1 MFQTFDETAA
11 TDEVAA
17 RVAGLRALMRKS
29 RIDAFLV
36 PRGDEHR
43 GEYVA
48 PASERL
54 KWLTAFSGSAGLAAV
69 ALRSAALFVDGRY
82 TVQAPQQ
89 TDTDL
94 FEVLQ
99 TPGAKVSDWLIAN
112 LGDGD
117 VVGYDA
123 WLHSI
128 DEVKQLSARL
138 AARGIRLKALS
149 RKNPIDA
156 LWGAAQPSRP
166 DNPVDVHPLSRA
178 GLSAADKIAKVQ
190 EILAEA
196 GHDAA
201 ILTMPDSICWLFNIR
216 GNDVPHTPL
225 VLAFAIVP
233 RRGKAELFVA
243 PHRMSAEVLEQLK
256 PVARLADPSALDARM
271 AVLKRAGKPVRLDP
285 ASAAHW
291 FERKLGKKVIAHG
304 SDPCLLLKAI
314 KNAAEIKGT
323 RAAHR
328 RDAVA
333 MCRFLAWF
341 DREAASGTLDEIGA
355 ARQLEKFR
363 RETNRLREI
372 SFDTIS
378 GAGPHGAIVHYRV
391 NVETN
396 RTIGRNELYL
406 VDSGGQYPDGTT
418 DITRTIATGTP
429 SRDMRLHFTLVLKG
443 HIAIAMA
450 RFPVGT
456 RGLDLDPLARNAL
469 WQHGLD
475 FDHGTGHGVGSY
487 LSVHEG
493 PQSISKRGN
502 TVLEPGM
509 IISNEPGF
517 YKEGAY
523 GIRIENLVL
532 VEPAKRL
539 KGGDR
544 EMLSLETLTFAPI
557 DRRLINTALLSAAE
571 RAWLDAYHA
580 QVYDVVSGKLDAAD
594 KAWLRAATLPLE

>member
-11 TDEVAA
+11 TDKVAS
-17 RVAGLRALMRKS
+17 RVAGLRSLMRKD

-48 PASERL
+48 AASERL

-69 ALRSAALFVDGRY
+69 GLRSAALFVDGRY

-89 TDTDL
+89 TDTAV

-99 TPGAKVSDWLIAN
+99 TPAAKLSDWLVAS
-112 LGDGD
+112 LKAGDA
-117 VVGYDA
+117 VGFDS
-123 WLHSI
+123 WLHSV
-128 DEVKQLSARL
+128 DEINRLSDL
-138 AARGIRLKALS
+138 LKPRGIKLKALT
-149 RKNPIDA
+149 RRNPIDE
-156 LWGAAQPSRP
+156 LWGDARP
-166 DNPVDVHPLSRA
+166 ASPANPVSVHPLTRA
-178 GLSAADKIAKVQ
+178 GKSAADKIAQIQ
-190 EILAEA
+190 EVLVEA
-196 GHDAA
+196 NQEAV

-216 GNDVPHTPL
+216 GADIPHTPV

-233 RRGKAELFVA
+233 KQGKAELFVA
-243 PHRMSAEVLEQLK
+243 PQRLSDAVLAHLEPVANLVDPAQLK
-256 PVARLADPSALDARM
+256 DRLAL
-271 AVLKRAGKPVRLDP
+271 LKSAGKPVRLST
-285 ASAAHW
+285 ATAAYW
-291 FERKLGKKVIAHG
+291 FQNRLGKLVVAG
-304 SDPCLLLKAI
+304 GDPCLKLKAI
-314 KNAAEIKGT
+314 KNTAEIKGA

-333 MCRFLAWF
+333 VCRFLAWF
-341 DREAASGTLDEIGA
+341 DREAATGKLDEISA
-355 ARQLEKFR
+355 ARQLETFR
-363 RETNRLREI
+363 RETNKLKEI

-378 GAGPHGAIVHYRV
+378 GSGPHGAIVHYRV

-396 RTIGRNELYL
+396 RTIGRNELFL
-406 VDSGGQYPDGTT
+406 VDSGAQYADGTT
-418 DITRTIATGTP
+418 DITRTIATGKP
-429 SRDMRLHFTLVLKG
+429 SADMRLHFTLVLKG
-443 HIAIAMA
+443 HIAIAAA

-456 RGLDLDPLARNAL
+456 RGLDLDPLARTAL

-475 FDHGTGHGVGSY
+475 FDHGTGHGVGSF

-493 PQSISKRGN
+493 PQSISKRGE
-502 TVLEPGM
+502 VALEPGM

-517 YKEGAY
+517 YKESAY

-544 EMLSLETLTFAPI
+544 DTLSFETLTFAPI
-557 DRRLINTALLSAAE
+557 DRRLIDIKRLTRDE
-571 RAWLDAYHA
+571 RAWLDTYHA
-580 QVYDVVSGKLDAAD
+580 EVFEVVSGHLNAAD
-594 KAWLRAATLPLE
+594 KAWLRAATRPLD

>member
-11 TDEVAA
+11 TDKVAG
-17 RVAGLRALMRKS
+17 RVAGLRSLMRKD
-29 RIDAFLV
+29 RIDAFLI

-48 PASERL
+48 AASERL

-69 ALRSAALFVDGRY
+69 GLRSAALFVDGRY

-89 TDTDL
+89 TDTTV

-99 TPGAKVSDWLIAN
+99 TPAAKPSDWLIAS
-112 LGDGD
+112 LKAGD
-117 VVGYDA
+117 VVGFDA
-123 WLHSI
+123 WLHSV
-128 DEVKQLSARL
+128 DEVNQLSDL
-138 AARGIRLKALS
+138 LKPRGIKLKALT
-149 RKNPIDA
+149 RKNPIDE
-156 LWGAAQPSRP
+156 LWDDARP
-166 DNPVDVHPLSRA
+166 ASPANPVSVHPLTRA
-178 GLSAADKIAKVQ
+178 GKSAADKIAQIQ
-190 EILAEA
+190 EVLVEA
-196 GHDAA
+196 NHEAV

-216 GNDVPHTPL
+216 GADIPHTPV

-233 RRGKAELFVA
+233 KQGKAELFVTSQ
-243 PHRMSAEVLEQLK
+243 RLSDTVLAHLDPVANLVDPAQLK
-256 PVARLADPSALDARM
+256 DRLAL
-271 AVLKRAGKPVRLDP
+271 LKSAGKPVRLST
-285 ASAAHW
+285 ATAAYW
-291 FERKLGKKVIAHG
+291 FQNRLGKLIVAG
-304 SDPCLLLKAI
+304 TDPCLKLKAI
-314 KNAAEIKGT
+314 KNTAEIKGA

-333 MCRFLAWF
+333 VCRFLAWF
-341 DREAASGTLDEIGA
+341 DRESATGKLDEITA
-355 ARQLEKFR
+355 ARQLETFR
-363 RETNRLREI
+363 RETNKLKEI

-378 GAGPHGAIVHYRV
+378 GSGPHGAIVHYRV

-396 RTIGRNELYL
+396 RTIGQSELFL
-406 VDSGGQYPDGTT
+406 VDSGAQYADGTT
-418 DITRTIATGTP
+418 DITRTIATGKP
-429 SRDMRLHFTLVLKG
+429 SADMRLHFTLVLKG
-443 HIAIAMA
+443 HIAIAAA

-456 RGLDLDPLARNAL
+456 RGLDLDPLARTAL

-475 FDHGTGHGVGSY
+475 FDHGTGHGVGSF

-493 PQSISKRGN
+493 PQSISKRGE
-502 TVLEPGM
+502 VALEPGM

-544 EMLSLETLTFAPI
+544 DTLSFETLTFAPI
-557 DRRLINTALLSAAE
+557 DRRLIDIKLLTRDE
-571 RAWLDAYHA
+571 QDWLDTYHA
-580 QVYDVVSGKLDAAD
+580 EVFEVVSGHLDTAD
-594 KAWLRAATLPLE
+594 KAWLRAATRPLD